1 MPKCTPG
8 RALAALAV
16 YVIAPAPLFS
26 ATATGETGME
36 ALEIAFRF
44 ASAITPDPKDM
55 GKAQELVVVDMAT
68 SGNPERAAELAE
80 KITDWRRGTS
90 LGTIA
95 RLYAVA
101 GNESRARA
109 LLSRAE
115 LEVKRTGGWQKVRVE
130 AHASEA
136 RAWLGDLEAAT
147 EAAARLAQA
156 DPLQYAGRAATI
168 VVIAN
173 AVHGNFDKVME
184 LAGALDAS
192 EDYSITVYRTLAYLE
207 IFKLAKDNPE
217 LRRLALEKTMAS
229 AEEIPGWK
237 RAEIYGEITRALE
250 VEGRKDEAR
259 ESFRKAVEDAQGIGS
274 ATPVKGLVLA
284 EIVRTGSDLGVTEGL
299 RPLLEEAMK
308 ASERALV
315 IERPGIYGH
324 VASAY
329 FALGDT
335 KPAGAN
341 LDRALTTAE
350 DLVNARPRALA
361 IVDILRYVGRE
372 GMALEPATRTRLDAI
387 FRGLK
392 APW

>member
-1 MPKCTPG
+1 
-8 RALAALAV
+8 
-16 YVIAPAPLFS
+16 
-26 ATATGETGME
+26 ME